1 MLEALTV
8 YYLAAASL
16 LSSRII
22 ATAANEIDEIESRFH
37 MLADGKEVKRSN
49 EAHLEIK
56 DPEKYLATS
65 REELQWAADEF
76 CKHFDFDARANAID
90 TYEQLKDDPD
100 FRLDRIE
107 SIMVQEQSLPF

>member
-16 LSSRII
+16 LSSRIV
-22 ATAANEIDEIESRFH
+22 ATASNEIDEIEDRFH
-37 MLADGKEVKRSN
+37 MLVKDKEVKRSN

-76 CKHFDFDARANAID
+76 CKRFDFDARANAID

-107 SIMVQEQSLPF
+107 GIMVQEQSLPF